1 MRYEDITEKIIGC
14 SFEVINELG
23 AGFLESVYEKALSVA
38 LSEKG
43 IVFKRQYPIKVIF
56 RGQDVGDFYA
66 DLFVE
71 EKILVELKAVK
82 SLLPEHQAQLINY
95 LKATGVEVGLLI
107 NFGNAKLEYRRL
119 SLKETSCRPDVVES
133 DGLYPVN
140 PINPCEQQ

>member
-1 MRYEDITEKIIGC
+1 MKYEDITEKIIGC

-43 IVFKRQYPIKVIF
+43 IVFKRQYPITVMF
-56 RGQDVGDFYA
+56 RGQSVGEFYA

-71 EKILVELKAVK
+71 DKIIVELKAIK

-95 LKATGVEVGLLI
+95 LKATGFEVGLLI
-107 NFGNAKLEYRRL
+107 NFGNPKLEYRRF
-119 SLKETSCRPDVVES
+119 SLKESSCFTDAIDS
-133 DGLYPVN
+133 DGIYPVD
-140 PINPCEQQ
+140 PINPCV

>member
-1 MRYEDITEKIIGC
+1 MKYEDITEKIIGC

-43 IVFKRQYPIKVIF
+43 IVFKRQYPIAVMF
-56 RGQDVGDFYA
+56 RGQCVGEFYA

-71 EKILVELKAVK
+71 DKIIVELKAVK

-95 LKATGVEVGLLI
+95 LKATGFEVGLLI
-107 NFGNAKLEYRRL
+107 NFGNPKLEYRRF
-119 SLKETSCRPDVVES
+119 SLKESSRFTDAIDS
-133 DGLYPVN
+133 DGIYPVD
-140 PINPCEQQ
+140 PINPCV